1 MNGVSRR
8 AADTGGARW
17 DGRVAAGAAACFL
30 LWLGAAGPVRGQA
43 VAVETAQAVGVSTE
57 SSAAAGVQ
65 LRALAEP
72 VRGLRLNVEGAWG
85 ERSRPDSSFG
95 SDVFGTA
102 YPYGGS
108 VDVIEAYAEWERL
121 GRGVRAIRGGR
132 YRTPF
137 GLSSASDHAY
147 IGFLR
152 PPLIR
157 YGGYY
162 ALSSGYLEHG
172 VDVLVGVPRL
182 SAELSVGRPA
192 DVGDAIRHAGVNRV
206 ARVQATA
213 GALILGTSYI
223 DTNPYNSRRFAQG
236 RARFG
241 GLDARWM
248 RGGVQIRGE
257 WIAGQPFDG
266 TTTRG
271 GYIDAIVHTPAM
283 GPVTALARAEK
294 LGYDTTSPR
303 RLFTH
308 RYGGA
313 MRLRVWQQLAV
324 AVGASHQRG
333 QLTQRRPT
341 AIDVGATWTLR
352 QDITVAP

>member
-1 MNGVSRR
+1 MRSGRGRHAAVCSIAGLLVCVGSVNVGR
-8 AADTGGARW
+8 AQS
-17 DGRVAAGAAACFL
+17 L
-30 LWLGAAGPVRGQA
+30 
-43 VAVETAQAVGVSTE
+43 AVETSQSVGGSTE
-57 SSAAAGVQ
+57 STAAAAVQ
-65 LRALAEP
+65 LRGIAEP
-72 VRGLRLNVEGAWG
+72 VRGLRVNVEGAWG
-85 ERSRPDSSFG
+85 DRSRPDSAFR

-102 YPYGGS
+102 YPYGGRAN
-108 VDVIEAYAEWERL
+108 VIEAYAEWDRL
-121 GRGVRAIRGGR
+121 GRGVRAIKAGR

-137 GLSSASDHAY
+137 GLSSAADHAY

-182 SAELSVGRPA
+182 SAEVSLGRPA
-192 DVGDAIRHAGVNRV
+192 DVGDAIRHPGMNYV
-206 ARVQATA
+206 ARVQAAA
-213 GALILGTSYI
+213 GDVIIGTSYI
-223 DTNPYNSRRFAQG
+223 ETNPYNPRRFAHG

-241 GLDARWM
+241 GIDARWM
-248 RGGVQIRGE
+248 RGGLQLRGE
-257 WIAGQPFDG
+257 WIDGQPFDG
-266 TTTRG
+266 TTTTG
-271 GYIDAIVHTPAM
+271 GYLDAIVHTRRM
-283 GPVTALARAEK
+283 GPVTALVRAEK

-313 MRLRVWQQLAV
+313 MRVRVWPQLAV
-324 AVGASHQRG
+324 SVGVSHQGG

-341 AIDVGATWTLR
+341 AIDVGATWAWRADLT
-352 QDITVAP
+352 PEP

>member
-1 MNGVSRR
+1 MSGAREHAAPSGGGCWAPWVAVR
-8 AADTGGARW
+8 AAAALVVWGGC
-17 DGRVAAGAAACFL
+17 AA
-30 LWLGAAGPVRGQA
+30 PVRAQTM
-43 VAVETAQAVGVSTE
+43 AVETTQSVGVSTE
-57 SSAAAGVQ
+57 SSAAIGVQ

-85 ERSRPDSSFG
+85 DRSRPDSTFR

-108 VDVIEAYAEWERL
+108 VDVIEAYAEWHRV

-147 IGFLR
+147 VGFLR

-182 SAELSVGRPA
+182 SAELSIGRPA
-192 DVGDAIRHAGVNRV
+192 DVGAAIRHPGVNRL

-213 GALILGTSYI
+213 GALILGASYI
-223 DTNPYNSRRFAQG
+223 DTNPYNSRRFARG

-241 GLDARWM
+241 GVDGRWM
-248 RGGVQIRGE
+248 RGGIQFRGE
-257 WIAGQPFDG
+257 WIDGQPFDG
-266 TTTRG
+266 TTTHG
-271 GYIDAIVHTPAM
+271 GYVDVIVHTRAM
-283 GPVTALARAEK
+283 GPVTALGRAEK
-294 LGYDTTSPR
+294 LGYDTTSTR

-308 RYGGA
+308 RYSSA
-313 MRLRVWQQLAV
+313 ARVRVWRQLAV
-324 AVGASHQRG
+324 SIGVSHQRG

-341 AIDVGATWTLR
+341 ALDIGATWALR
-352 QDITVAP
+352 KDITAER